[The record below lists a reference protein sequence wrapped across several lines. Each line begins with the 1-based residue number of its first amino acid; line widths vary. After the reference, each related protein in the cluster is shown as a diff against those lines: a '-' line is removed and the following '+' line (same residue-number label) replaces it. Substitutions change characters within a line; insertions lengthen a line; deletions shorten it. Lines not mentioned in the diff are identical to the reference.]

1 MHDFGKKHDTTPCGR
16 GVAVVS
22 RRYALYWAPSQDSVL
37 WRTGCRILGRDAA
50 TAEELP
56 QPSLP
61 GLAPQRF
68 QALTASPR
76 LYGLHAT
83 LKPPFRLAPDASE
96 IRLRDSMDSFVSTRR
111 PFRLPEM
118 ALATIGRFLALT
130 PQALSDELDLLAR
143 DCVEGFDHFR
153 APPPPSELE
162 KRRSGDLSS
171 RQDALLTRWGY
182 PYVME
187 EYRFHLTLTG
197 SIQDAPERQACRQGL
212 ARLLDGAIQEELA
225 SVEVMEICLFEQPGQ
240 GQPFY
245 LTARYP
251 FGGSR

>member
-1 MHDFGKKHDTTPCGR
+1 MPCGR

-22 RRYALYWAPSQDSVL
+22 RRYALYWAPSQDSAL
-37 WRTGCRILGRDAA
+37 WRAGCHILGRDVA
-50 TAEELP
+50 TGEELP
-56 QPSLP
+56 QPRLP
-61 GLAPQRF
+61 GLLPQRF
-68 QALTASPR
+68 RELTASPR
-76 LYGLHAT
+76 VYGLHAT

-96 IRLRDSMDSFVSTRR
+96 KELRGSLDSFVSKRC
-111 PFRLPEM
+111 PFRLPGM

-130 PQALSDELDLLAR
+130 PPAPSNELDLLAR

-153 APPPPSELE
+153 APPAPSEVE
-162 KRRSGDLSS
+162 KRRAGGLSS

-197 SIQDAPERQACRQGL
+197 SIQDALERQVCRQGL
-212 ARLLDGAIQEELA
+212 ARLLDGAVQEELA
-225 SVEVMEICLFEQPGQ
+225 SVEAMEICLFEQPGQ